1 MWNNILQVAHEVGFP
16 VETRVNPGTKGI
28 QLWGM
33 PYNYT
38 NPETNETTQIVFM
51 DTEGLGAVGSLSESY
66 DPKLC
71 VLTILLSSLFV
82 YNVNH
87 EIAIK
92 DISTLQYVVVVAQCF
107 KLIC

>member
-1 MWNNILQVAHEVGFP
+1 MLGVSHDIGFP
-16 VETRVNPGTKGI
+16 VETRVFPGTKGI

-38 NPETNETTQIVFM
+38 NPQTNETVQIVFM

-71 VLTILLSSLFV
+71 VLTIVLSSLFI
-82 YNVNH
+82 YNVKH
-87 EIAIK
+87 EIGIK
-92 DISTLQYVVVVAQCF
+92 DISTLQFVLARKKNAHCINTRLF
-107 KLIC
+107 